1 MLPRSPTALLAN
13 DLVAHHLATHA
24 PELLEVVAAHGE
36 CPPMFTRVLDRS
48 RLHVFIEAFEYEK
61 VCNVLSPC
69 ADSLAG
75 DELRQ
80 LTHLLKLLDDGA
92 LRDAIENKDSKAAK
106 RAFARLRCW
115 YKNDAHPHMRNFA
128 LAIAV
133 GSVEHLTPMWKQPDQ
148 PSQDGSQGAAVVG
161 STVTN
166 ENRHAVL
173 HEVLDRVLDRVPE
186 LLEATQ
192 RYSTLPDLA
201 EKLRELEQLRE
212 ATRSYEKLAEKL
224 RELEQRAERA
234 MAQAEEAQAGEAA
247 ARAGAVAATENL
259 GAAEL
264 TLAQRDREL
273 ADLRM
278 QLPRGLS
285 CTADDGPSSS
295 SSEIAIWKSKRAHDD
310 EGDQAAT
317 RRQRTEITE
326 IASDSWAAGV
336 GVRAPGECH

>member
-201 EKLRELEQLRE
+201 EKLRELEQ
-212 ATRSYEKLAEKL
+212 
-224 RELEQRAERA
+224 RAERA

-247 ARAGAVAATENL
+247 ARAGEVAATENL
-259 GAAEL
+259 GAAEI